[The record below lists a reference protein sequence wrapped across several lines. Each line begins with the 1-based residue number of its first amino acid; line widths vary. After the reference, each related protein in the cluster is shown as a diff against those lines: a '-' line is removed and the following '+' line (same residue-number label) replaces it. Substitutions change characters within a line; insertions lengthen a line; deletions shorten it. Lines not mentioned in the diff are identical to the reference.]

1 MAITLQKLLNR
12 MDRFQTAYT
21 VEEQFKVRDLDEALR
36 TIKREYKFPWTLKK
50 TTLKIIS
57 NVREYSL
64 PTDYQDFGYLDNT
77 KENTKRAN
85 FIWTSLQQFY
95 EDMDSRNKL
104 CELRGG
110 ETKILGVKYNNL
122 DHSSLL
128 NNAEDDSDWTASDDA
143 SGIVEDTVTFKEG
156 NGSIRF
162 TITNSTGVATIVNT
176 FNATSDSDYK
186 KKYHRKW
193 IYLSSVPTSI
203 ELRLR
208 TDASN
213 YLSTTLTTQFDGSA
227 FNANSWNLI
236 AQNLDEAT
244 ETGTFDSSNIASE
257 EIVINDA
264 DTGTYF
270 IDASYLSGWD
280 LLDFWYYSK
289 YLVSSDGV
297 NGTQEYFMDS
307 SESYEALYYLIG
319 DDEFADVVMFEALKI
334 TMADKE
340 NQPLKDD
347 LNNRSSIAF
356 SSLFRK
362 YPDMT
367 PTIITRY
374 YNLIED
380 HQYENLNESESS
392 IF

>member
-1 MAITLQKLLNR
+1 

-21 VEEQFKVRDLDEALR
+21 IEEQFKVRDLDEALR

-57 NVREYSL
+57 GVKEYSL
-64 PTDYQDFGYLDNT
+64 PTNYQDFAYLDDT
-77 KENTKRAN
+77 KDDTERAR
-85 FIWTSLQQFY
+85 FVWTSLQQFY
-95 EDMDSRNKL
+95 EDNDSRNKL
-104 CELRGG
+104 TELRSG
-110 ETKILGVKYNNL
+110 ETKILGVNYKDL
-122 DHSSLL
+122 LGSSLL
-128 NNAEDDSDWTASDDA
+128 NNAETASQWTASGDA
-143 SGIVEDTVTFKEG
+143 SGITLDNVIYKEG
-156 NGSIRF
+156 NGSIKF
-162 TITNSTGVATIVNT
+162 TITNLTGIANIVNT
-176 FNATSDSDYK
+176 ITTTGDSDYR

-193 IYLSSVPTSI
+193 IYLTSVPTSI

-208 TDASN
+208 TDVSN
-213 YLSTTLTTQFDGSA
+213 YLTTTLTTQFDGSA
-227 FNANSWNLI
+227 FIANSWNLI

-244 ETGTFDSSNIASE
+244 EVGTFDSTSITSE
-257 EIVINDA
+257 EVVITGA

-270 IDASYLSGWD
+270 IDSSYLSGWS

-289 YLVSSDGV
+289 YLISSNGV

-307 SESYEALYYLIG
+307 NESYDPSYSLIG

-340 NQPLKDD
+340 NQALKDD
-347 LNNRSSIAF
+347 IAGRSSIAF

-367 PTIITRY
+367 PVIITKY
-374 YNLIED
+374 YNFIED
-380 HQYENLNESESS
+380 HQYENLNDSEGT
-392 IF
+392 IV